1 MLFKNFLLLF
11 IATATTVFASYDVSS
26 SLIHYHDFNFNVG
39 DIAIRNGASFS
50 LVNTFDCLFKGDLT
64 IEEKSKLYITST
76 GRALILH
83 IAGLFNKVKNDG
95 LLVVNTLE
103 SHAAAICKI
112 LGASFVNTGDAIFA
126 FQGRFLPPIIAL
138 TARQWQNFGRMHF
151 LQKFPSKSLAMLGHF
166 GGTIE
171 NHGTLCF
178 TNQIFKQL
186 TTIDGRGCIALE
198 KLIIFH

>member
-1 MLFKNFLLLF
+1 M
-11 IATATTVFASYDVSS
+11 
-26 SLIHYHDFNFNVG
+26 
-39 DIAIRNGASFS
+39 
-50 LVNTFDCLFKGDLT
+50 
-64 IEEKSKLYITST
+64 
-76 GRALILH
+76 
-83 IAGLFNKVKNDG
+83 
-95 LLVVNTLE
+95 VVNTLE

-178 TNQIFKQL
+178 TNQIL
-186 TTIDGRGCIALE
+186 NS
-198 KLIIFH
+198 